1 MESINHL
8 QSPDRRKTAQWY
20 VDYLHARVLSERH
33 RKLPS
38 IIGGS
43 WNLLVITTI
52 LVGVPLTEVKAE
64 TPLVTVTSMNE
75 PDDTKASKS
84 DFLKPSPNYSP
95 GDVIRIQLQA
105 LADNDHPY
113 RNAGIEVAFRFASPV
128 NKIATG
134 PLERFIQMVHNP
146 VYRPML
152 NHKAAFYGELH
163 AKSNQAAQVV
173 ILTTPNGERVGY
185 FFTLSRQK
193 GGPCHDC
200 WMTDSV
206 LRFEVGEEFRET

>member
-20 VDYLHARVLSERH
+20 VDYFHARVLSERN
-33 RKLPS
+33 RKFLS
-38 IIGGS
+38 IRRS

-64 TPLVTVTSMNE
+64 TPLVTVTSINE
-75 PDDTKASKS
+75 PDDPKASKS

-95 GDVIRIQLQA
+95 RYVVRIQLQA

-113 RNAGIEVAFRFASPV
+113 RNAGIEVAFRFASLA

-134 PLERFIQMVHNP
+134 PLERFIQMVQNP

-152 NHKAAFYGELH
+152 NHQAAFYGELQVRG
-163 AKSNQAAQVV
+163 NQAAQVV

-185 FFTLSRQK
+185 FFTLSRQV